1 MRKWDVLPPW
11 ESYINEVDYYYL
23 PYVTKT
29 SLKYIRGQFF
39 IYIMYNHTNQPEI
52 TLFPVHHTAHTYF
65 FVCKS
70 RCLTVGTF
78 NFYWRWM
85 KKNNNVRYTLVYI
98 LRMTI
103 CNLMDIY
110 AGASKVYR
118 NENRSI
124 AMQFDTVNPQKKI
137 CFDAGLSFDPKVL
150 HHGSNLNM
158 TWRIYFAQL
167 DPLVQGGREAA
178 KHEYIYVCLHVC
190 AFLIRFLMV
199 H

>member
-1 MRKWDVLPPW
+1 MRKCDVLPPW
-11 ESYINEVDYYYL
+11 ESYISDVYYYYL

-39 IYIMYNHTNQPEI
+39 IYIMSNQTNQPEN

-65 FVCKS
+65 FICKS
-70 RCLTVGTF
+70 RCLAVGTF
-78 NFYWRWM
+78 HFYWRWM
-85 KKNNNVRYTLVYI
+85 KKNINVRYTLVYI

-124 AMQFDTVNPQKKI
+124 AMQFDTVNPKKEI
-137 CFDAGLSFDPKVL
+137 CFDAGLSFRPEGVT
-150 HHGSNLNM
+150 S
-158 TWRIYFAQL
+158 WI
-167 DPLVQGGREAA
+167 
-178 KHEYIYVCLHVC
+178 
-190 AFLIRFLMV
+190 
-199 H
+199 